1 MTYTAPLADMR
12 FALREVAGLAR
23 VSALPGYEH
32 ATDDTIDAVLEEAAK
47 LAGNGLAPLNR
58 DGDKIGAKLENG
70 VVRTAPGFAGIYKE
84 FVAGGWNSLP
94 FDPEFGGQG
103 MPWLLATT
111 VQEMWQAANMGFGL
125 VLLLNQGAIDA
136 IHHHGS
142 PEQRATYLPKMI
154 SGEWTGTMNLTE
166 PQAGSDLGQLKSRAV
181 KNGDHYLV
189 TGQKIFITYGE
200 HDLTENIVHLVLART
215 PDAPAGVRGISLF
228 IVPKFLAGADGTS
241 GKRNDLR
248 CVSLEHKLGIHAS
261 PTCVMSFGDDG
272 GAVGYLVGEEGRGL
286 SYMFTMMNNARL
298 SVGIQ
303 GLAIAERAYQQA
315 AAFARTRMQ
324 SKDDGSANPQS
335 VSIVHHADVRRMLM
349 TMRAQIEAMR
359 ALGYYTAAGIDGA
372 LKHPGK
378 DTARKTQD
386 RVDLLIPIVKAWFT
400 DLGNEIASTGVQIH
414 GGMGF
419 IEETGAAQ
427 HLRDARIL
435 PIYEGTNGIQARDL
449 VGRKV
454 AKDGGETMLALV
466 AEMRALAE
474 EMKAAPG
481 DDLAAIRTGVLA
493 SADALED
500 ATKWVA
506 QSVKTELVTALAGSV
521 PFLRLA
527 GTALGGWLLAR
538 SALVAQ
544 SRLATRDG
552 DPAFLEAKLITARF
566 YAEVIL
572 PPALAQLGPL
582 KAAGRTVFALSEE
595 QF

>member
-12 FALREVAGLAR
+12 FALREVAGLELVAT
-23 VSALPGYEH
+23 LPGYEH
-32 ATDDTIDAVLEEAAK
+32 ATPDTVDAVLDEAAK
-47 LAGNGLAPLNR
+47 LAANGLAPLNR
-58 DGDKIGAKLENG
+58 EGDKAGAKLENG
-70 VVRTAPGFAGIYKE
+70 VVRTAPGFVGMYKE
-84 FVAGGWNSLP
+84 FVDGGWNSLP

-103 MPWLLATT
+103 MPWLLAAS

-136 IHHHGS
+136 IQHHGS
-142 PEQRATYLPKMI
+142 SEQKAQYLPKMI

-166 PQAGSDLGQLKSRAV
+166 PQAGSDLAQLKTRAV
-181 KNGDHYLV
+181 RASDHYLI

-228 IVPKFLAGADGTS
+228 IVPKFLPTADGNP

-272 GAVGYLVGEEGRGL
+272 GAVGWLVGEEGRGL

-315 AAFARTRMQ
+315 AAFARTRVQ
-324 SKDDGSANPQS
+324 SKDDGKADPKP
-335 VSIVHHADVRRMLM
+335 VSIVHHPDIRRMLM
-349 TMRAQIEAMR
+349 SMRAQIEAMR

-372 LKHPGK
+372 LCTP
-378 DTARKTQD
+378 DRESARRLQD

-400 DLGNEIASTGVQIH
+400 DLGNEIASMGVQIH

-454 AKDGGETMLALV
+454 TKDGGETMLGLT
-466 AEMRALAE
+466 AEMRTLAGDIR
-474 EMKAAPG
+474 KTTG
-481 DDLAAIRTGVLA
+481 DDMAAIAHGIAAAADVL
-493 SADALED
+493 DE
-500 ATKWVA
+500 ATTWVA
-506 QSVKTELVTALAGSV
+506 QAAKAELTNALAGSV

-527 GTALGGWLLAR
+527 GTALGGWLLAK

-544 SRLATRDG
+544 QKLAVRDG
-552 DPAFLEAKLITARF
+552 DPAFLEAKIVTARF

-582 KAAGRTVFALSEE
+582 KAAGRTVFALTED